1 MSFNPNNPANKA
13 KFLKDNPEISEQQ
26 YNKIFGIKKEQPS
39 YKQTE
44 ANKKK
49 FLVDNPKMTVNDFN
63 ALFKNKIKARAI
75 NKKNK
80 ATTKT
85 N

>member
-1 MSFNPNNPANKA
+1 MSFNPNSPANKA

-49 FLVDNPKMTVNDFN
+49 FLADNPKMTVNDFN
-63 ALFKNKIKARAI
+63 ELFKRKIKARAI

-80 ATTKT
+80 ATKK

>member
-1 MSFNPNNPANKA
+1 
-13 KFLKDNPEISEQQ
+13 LKDNPEISEQQ